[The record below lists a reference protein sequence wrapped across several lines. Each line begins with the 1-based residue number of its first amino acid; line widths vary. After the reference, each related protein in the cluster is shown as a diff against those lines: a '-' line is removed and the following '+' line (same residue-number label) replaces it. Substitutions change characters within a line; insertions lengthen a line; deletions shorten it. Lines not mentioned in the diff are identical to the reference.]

1 MLAWQLT
8 TILPAMSL
16 AEAIDTTRLPHVASR
31 IGEGITIVTRVPEG
45 PAPPQPR

>member
-1 MLAWQLT
+1 VLAWQLT

-31 IGEGITIVTRVPEG
+31 RDAG
-45 PAPPQPR
+45 A